1 MVSCTPCNIWGLFK
15 LLSRFTNAMWG
26 WIFIQCETGC
36 LPIWSSN
43 GSLFYFNIMKLS
55 CLSIFLQSERSARQ
69 VNSLA
74 CKLTKTNNSQRHQ
87 LTNLLTR
94 KLINSQSH
102 QLPGSSTH
110 KSINSQAHQLPN
122 SSTHLLRRLN
132 IIFYFTK
139 WLLFSLRSSENLG
152 HKVSK
157 KILFFLFGDLGFV
170 CF

>member
-15 LLSRFTNAMWG
+15 FLFRVTNAMWG
-26 WIFIQCETGC
+26 WVFIQCRIGS

-43 GSLFYFNIMKLS
+43 GSLLYFIFIKLS
-55 CLSIFLQSERSARQ
+55 WLSIFLQSERSARQ

-102 QLPGSSTH
+102 QL
-110 KSINSQAHQLPN
+110 NSQAHQLTSP
-122 SSTHLLRRLN
+122 STHRLINSQTHQLIKSTAQNIKLLSFILQSCTC
-132 IIFYFTK
+132 F
-139 WLLFSLRSSENLG
+139 RSVLA
-152 HKVSK
+152 
-157 KILFFLFGDLGFV
+157 KI
-170 CF
+170 

>member
-1 MVSCTPCNIWGLFK
+1 MVSCTPCYIWGLFK
-15 LLSRFTNAMWG
+15 FLSRFTNAMWG

-102 QLPGSSTH
+102 QHSQTHQLTSPSTH
-110 KSINSQAHQLPN
+110 RLINSQTHQLIK
-122 SSTHLLRRLN
+122 STAQSIKLLSFILQSCTC
-132 IIFYFTK
+132 F
-139 WLLFSLRSSENLG
+139 RSVLA
-152 HKVSK
+152 
-157 KILFFLFGDLGFV
+157 KI
-170 CF
+170 